1 MQNLFTRMS
10 MLIIAFG
17 FFISCS
23 KAYEPVFTTQPDVSV
38 EELLAQADSERQRNP
53 QSSHA
58 SYLEALAYAKLARQ
72 KAPGERTDDYR
83 SMRQSFNTSL
93 DIIGNSR
100 SGQAE
105 RDVINAQLETIWS
118 NEHNS
123 GAALIASDSSRST
136 QRLRLAQSHAQ
147 NAMII
152 QPDSLISYELLADT
166 FALLGEP
173 GKAVETLL
181 QADSLQRPDSQRIHE
196 HIAFLYY
203 TQGDLESAITW
214 YESALRW
221 QQTASKYASNDPGDP
236 AVQRGSLI
244 NTWHGLINAYI
255 AAGQTEQAITSL
267 HKLLEISPQNS
278 SYQKILG
285 TQLITRIA
293 SQFDGTIPPDKT
305 LIVTTIS
312 QLSNLN
318 KMDPDVMLSHA
329 LGFTEIASTTTET
342 MLAENES
349 FDAASNDTLMLICEA
364 AISLYQNVLAVDFNN
379 HTAIAGLADTYLI
392 MGNQD
397 EAAKWFELLN

>member
-1 MQNLFTRMS
+1 
-10 MLIIAFG
+10 
-17 FFISCS
+17 
-23 KAYEPVFTTQPDVSV
+23 
-38 EELLAQADSERQRNP
+38 
-53 QSSHA
+53 
-58 SYLEALAYAKLARQ
+58 
-72 KAPGERTDDYR
+72 
-83 SMRQSFNTSL
+83 
-93 DIIGNSR
+93 
-100 SGQAE
+100 
-105 RDVINAQLETIWS
+105 
-118 NEHNS
+118 
-123 GAALIASDSSRST
+123 
-136 QRLRLAQSHAQ
+136 
-147 NAMII
+147 
-152 QPDSLISYELLADT
+152 
-166 FALLGEP
+166 
-173 GKAVETLL
+173 VETLL

-305 LIVTTIS
+305 LIVTTIG

-349 FDAASNDTLMLICEA
+349 FDAASDDTLMLICEA

>member
-1 MQNLFTRMS
+1 MQNLSTRMS

-23 KAYEPVFTTQPDVSV
+23 KAYEPVYTSQPDLSV
-38 EELLAQADSERQRNP
+38 EELLAQAESERQRNP
-53 QSSHA
+53 QSSQA

-72 KAPGERTDDYR
+72 KAPGERQHEYR
-83 SMRQSFNTSL
+83 SMRHSFNTSL
-93 DIIGNSR
+93 DLIGNNR
-100 SGQAE
+100 SGQSE
-105 RDVINAQLETIWS
+105 RDVVHAQLETIWS

-147 NAMII
+147 NAIII
-152 QPDSLISYELLADT
+152 QPDSLISYELLADV

-221 QQTASKYASNDPGDP
+221 QQSSAKQSNDPGDP

-244 NTWHGLINAYI
+244 NTWHGLINTYI
-255 AAGQTEQAITSL
+255 AAGQTEHAITSL
-267 HKLLEISPQNS
+267 QKLLEISPLNS

-285 TQLITRIA
+285 SQLIARIA
-293 SQFDGTIPPDKT
+293 SLFDGTNPPDKT
-305 LIVTTIS
+305 LIVTTID

-318 KMDPDVMLSHA
+318 KMDPEVMLSHA
-329 LGFTEIASTTTET
+329 LGFTEIASTNTEN
-342 MLAENES
+342 MLTEDES
-349 FDAASNDTLMLICEA
+349 VDATSDVNLMLICEA
-364 AISLYQNVLAVDFNN
+364 AISLYQKVLAVDSNN